1 MKKLVFVI
9 ATIIACGTM
18 IACVSSEN
26 RAAEAPKPAAITVI
40 EEPLVAPAS
49 AIEESPKIDRTAE
62 LKVQSYEAMKGYM
75 EADFYNDN
83 DFFDMAAFCKAVGC
97 KCVLSSTLDEIVIEP
112 IDYNDKEAFQV
123 SIKISPT
130 TKMINGDVIRL
141 GKIENGWEDTEYHFS
156 ATDFTTGLVIDDY
169 YVQIGFDELDYLWRE
184 IRLLTAPEDKFD
196 EINAEI
202 DAEIQSYY
210 DLNIETTAQG

>member
-18 IACVSSEN
+18 IACVSGEN
-26 RAAEAPKPAAITVI
+26 RAAEAPKPATITVV
-40 EEPLVAPAS
+40 EEPLVTPAS
-49 AIEESPKIDRTAE
+49 VVKEQLVDRTME
-62 LKVQSYEAMKGYM
+62 LKVQSYEAIKGYM
-75 EADFYNDN
+75 EADFYTDE
-83 DFFDMAAFCKAVGC
+83 DFFDIAAFCKKVGC
-97 KCVLSSTLDEIVIEP
+97 KCTLSSALDEIIVEP
-112 IDYNDKEAFQV
+112 IGYNDKETFQV
-123 SIKISPT
+123 SIKISPA

-141 GKIENGWEDTEYHFS
+141 GKIENGWEDVEYHFS

-210 DLNIETTAQG
+210 DLNIETIAQG

>member
-26 RAAEAPKPAAITVI
+26 RAAEAPKPAAVTVI
-40 EEPLVAPAS
+40 EEPLVAPVS

-97 KCVLSSTLDEIVIEP
+97 KCVLSSTLDEIIIEP
-112 IDYNDKEAFQV
+112 IDYNDKETFQV
-123 SIKISPT
+123 SIKIST
-130 TKMINGDVIRL
+130 ATKMVNGDVIRL